1 MRNRTRK
8 TTKTK
13 TPLRE
18 GEHGTAER
26 AEAERANSAAG
37 AWAERG
43 PAAFVEAAAGAEGQD
58 ALARS
63 VDAFDSC
70 LRKRTGHGRIW
81 TTSSRARCAF

>member
-58 ALARS
+58 ALTISRTRRA
-63 VDAFDSC
+63 VCGC
-70 LRKRTGHGRIW
+70 LRPGQETRQSGG
-81 TTSSRARCAF
+81 APGAEC